1 MFNWTA
7 NATLFRNLINA
18 KIQEN
23 ACWSPPD
30 LNHATALVDAQNAL
44 SLCEN

>member
-23 ACWSPPD
+23 ACWSTVDPNHLIE
-30 LNHATALVDAQNAL
+30 LNNNRNAL
-44 SLCEN
+44 SRCEN